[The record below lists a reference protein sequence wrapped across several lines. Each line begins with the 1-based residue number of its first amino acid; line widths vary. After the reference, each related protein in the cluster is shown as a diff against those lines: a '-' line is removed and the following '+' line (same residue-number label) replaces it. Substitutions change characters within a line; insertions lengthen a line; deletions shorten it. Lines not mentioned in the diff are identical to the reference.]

1 MILCGMA
8 QDSVEYWM
16 EFFMCLGK
24 GTSLARMLEYHA
36 LLTSYVRVHILP
48 GI

>member
-1 MILCGMA
+1 MA

-16 EFFMCLGK
+16 EFLMCLGK
-24 GTSLARMLEYHA
+24 GTNLAGMLEYPA
-36 LLTSYVRVHILP
+36 LLTSYGKVHILL